1 MLPKVYTTV
10 RGVLIPTNDLMNNLL
25 VDYIK
30 QYELG
35 LNQTMLD
42 GDITEEYAYYFE
54 RLKEIS
60 ILYPNFDYQRHLD
73 KECSNA
79 IIFTLIQL
87 KTLRLGSKENT
98 TNIRFL

>member
-1 MLPKVYTTV
+1 
-10 RGVLIPTNDLMNNLL
+10 MNNLGLL

-54 RLKEIS
+54 RLKKFQ
-60 ILYPNFDYQRHLD
+60 YYTQ
-73 KECSNA
+73 
-79 IIFTLIQL
+79 TLIT
-87 KTLRLGSKENT
+87 KD
-98 TNIRFL
+98 I

>member
-1 MLPKVYTTV
+1 
-10 RGVLIPTNDLMNNLL
+10 
-25 VDYIK
+25 
-30 QYELG
+30 
-35 LNQTMLD
+35 MLD

-79 IIFTLIQL
+79 ISYFTLIQL
-87 KTLRLGSKENT
+87 KTE
-98 TNIRFL
+98 IRKQRKYNKH

>member
-1 MLPKVYTTV
+1 
-10 RGVLIPTNDLMNNLL
+10 MNNLGLL

-79 IIFTLIQL
+79 ISYFTLIQL

-98 TNIRFL
+98 TNIRFYSNKY

>member
-1 MLPKVYTTV
+1 
-10 RGVLIPTNDLMNNLL
+10 MNNLGLL

-79 IIFTLIQL
+79 ISYFYSNTIKDLEIREAKKIQQTLDFYSN
-87 KTLRLGSKENT
+87 KY
-98 TNIRFL
+98 